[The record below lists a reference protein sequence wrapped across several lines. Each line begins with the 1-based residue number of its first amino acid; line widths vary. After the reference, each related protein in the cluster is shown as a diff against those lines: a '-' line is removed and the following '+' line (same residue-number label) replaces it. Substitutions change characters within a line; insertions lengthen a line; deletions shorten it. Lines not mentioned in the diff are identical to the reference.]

1 MADVVA
7 TATEEK
13 LGEPDIGKMT
23 AEETTSIEA
32 SIEEK
37 PAENGITEEPV
48 ENIAAEEASNKEATA
63 EEATP
68 EESKPE
74 ESKPDES
81 KPEESKPE
89 ESNPEESGKITN
101 WKMTQDIA
109 SVEDAREFLRKL
121 REDNLRQSND
131 VIHIY
136 DAFIGDCDPSDLG
149 EEHWMILEQVVVAGF
164 DTHRKDIVDICMKEL
179 ATMFSMNSLRM
190 RRLEAMRAEMFEEY
204 EEALLILD
212 SIIQED
218 DSNSQAR
225 KRKIAILKDRSKH
238 QEAIAELVKYLKD
251 YMADGEAWMELCD
264 LYILEQDYAKAAFC
278 CEELILQ
285 HPHNHLYYQRYA

>member
-1 MADVVA
+1 M
-7 TATEEK
+7 
-13 LGEPDIGKMT
+13 
-23 AEETTSIEA
+23 
-32 SIEEK
+32 
-37 PAENGITEEPV
+37 
-48 ENIAAEEASNKEATA
+48 
-63 EEATP
+63 
-68 EESKPE
+68 
-74 ESKPDES
+74 
-81 KPEESKPE
+81 
-89 ESNPEESGKITN
+89 
-101 WKMTQDIA
+101 
-109 SVEDAREFLRKL
+109 
-121 REDNLRQSND
+121 REDNVRQSDD
-131 VIHIY
+131 VIDIY
-136 DAFIGDCDPSDLG
+136 DAFIGDCNPSDLG